1 LVTHKHRP
9 KEPRVLFEDEPV
21 AHVMCGHRPTTVH
34 PRMAERSNVLRRRIF
49 EFAPDTFAAIEYVGS
64 SVMVVG
70 SKGAVVVGCVL
81 TVEDG
86 QLIAGHF
93 DKLRQGKPIKA
104 VIYSDSL
111 VDVYG
116 GVAGFISTD
125 DAKSGAVSV
134 IAHES
139 FEGTMKQI
147 GDVGNL
153 HALRTAYHGG
163 YFLEKGPEGK
173 VHMGTTADRPGKT
186 SYVAPNLLVGG
197 FWKGL
202 LGGVQTEIYHF
213 PAESDDGIVVYF
225 PKQKML
231 VVGHV
236 LFGDVLP
243 NVYSPRGVTRDPKR
257 WYKGIEGLIDLVNTI
272 DVEYMI
278 PHHFQ
283 EPIVG
288 RERIMDV
295 LIANR
300 DTLQYISD
308 QTARFINKGY
318 RPDDLATAIKLPPH
332 LATHQDLQEHY
343 GRLQQHL
350 RQQYY
355 DHIGWFHGDPTFFD
369 PISDK
374 ERARHYVDTL
384 GGRGKVLEKVSAA
397 IQQKQALWAA
407 ELLTWLII
415 DNPDDGEA
423 RQLKA
428 DMLRQLGYAA
438 PNPSY
443 RNWFLTSALE
453 LEGKLPAS
461 VRLEKSAFV
470 PVEILMAMTPSEMLE
485 ALKARLMAEK
495 TLDLEYKINIRFDD
509 DPSCVSLIIRRGVLE
524 TRAREV
530 ADADASLRMTVAT
543 LGRLIENQ
551 KDLAAA
557 LANKVVVI
565 ETGDKEMLMRVEACF
580 EPSAGD
586 VFPVAM
592 PTRI

>member
-1 LVTHKHRP
+1 M
-9 KEPRVLFEDEPV
+9 PRVIIEDEPI
-21 AHVMCGHRPTTVH
+21 AHVMCGHCPATVH
-34 PRMAERSNVLRRRIF
+34 PRMADRSNALRRRIF

-70 SKGAVVVGCVL
+70 SEGAVIVGCVL

-86 QLIAGHF
+86 QQIAAHF
-93 DKLRQGKPIKA
+93 DKLRRGKPIQA

-116 GVAGFISTD
+116 GVEGFISRESAT
-125 DAKSGAVSV
+125 SGAVTV
-134 IAHES
+134 IAHQS
-139 FEGTMKQI
+139 FEGTMKNI

-163 YFLEKGPEGK
+163 YFLETGATGK

-186 SYVAPNLLVGG
+186 SYIAPNLLVGESWTG
-197 FWKGL
+197 V
-202 LGGVQTEIYHF
+202 LGGVETQIYHF
-213 PAESDDGIVVYF
+213 PAESDDGLVVYF
-225 PKQKML
+225 PRQKML

-243 NVYSPRGVTRDPKR
+243 NVYSPRGVSRDPKR
-257 WYKGIEGLIDLVNTI
+257 WYKGIEGLIDLVSSI
-272 DVEYMI
+272 DVEFMI

-288 RERIMDV
+288 RERIMDA

-300 DTLQYISD
+300 DALQFIND
-308 QTARFINKGY
+308 QAARFINKGY
-318 RPDDLATAIKLPPH
+318 RPDDLANAIRLPPH
-332 LATHQDLQEHY
+332 LASHKDLQEHY

-350 RQQYY
+350 RQQYF
-355 DHIGWFHGDPTFFD
+355 DHTGWFQGDPTFFD
-369 PISDK
+369 PISDR
-374 ERARHYVDTL
+374 ERARNYIDAL
-384 GGRGKVLEKVSAA
+384 GGRSQLLVRVAA
-397 IQQKQALWAA
+397 ADQQEQALWAA

-415 DNPDDGEA
+415 DNPEDGEA

-428 DMLRQLGYAA
+428 ARLRQLGYAA
-438 PNPSY
+438 SNASY
-443 RNWFLTSALE
+443 RNWFLTAAIE
-453 LEGKLPAS
+453 LEGKLPTE
-461 VRLEKSAFV
+461 VRFERSAFV
-470 PVEILMAMTPSEMLE
+470 PGEILMAMSPGEMVE

-509 DPSCVSLIIRRGVLE
+509 HPSCVALIIRRGVLE
-524 TRAREV
+524 TRAQEV
-530 ADADASLRMTVAT
+530 AGCNASLRMKVAT
-543 LGRLIENQ
+543 LGQLIEDKLMFASALVD
-551 KDLAAA
+551 KD
-557 LANKVVVI
+557 VVI
-565 ETGDKEMLMRVEACF
+565 EAGSKEMLLQVAACF
-580 EPSAGD
+580 EPAAGG

>member
-1 LVTHKHRP
+1 V
-9 KEPRVLFEDEPV
+9 PRVVFEDEPI
-21 AHVMCGHRPTTVH
+21 AHVMCGHCPATVH
-34 PRMAERSNVLRRRIF
+34 PRMADRSTVLRRRIF

-70 SKGAVVVGCVL
+70 SEGAVIVGCVL

-86 QLIAGHF
+86 LQIAGHF
-93 DKLRQGKPIKA
+93 DTLRHDKPIKA

-116 GVAGFISTD
+116 GVEGFISQDSART
-125 DAKSGAVSV
+125 GAVAV
-134 IAHES
+134 IAHKS
-139 FEGTMKQI
+139 FEETMKNI

-163 YFLEKGPEGK
+163 YFLENGPKGK

-186 SYVAPNLLVGG
+186 SYIAPNLLVEK
-197 FWKGL
+197 FWTGL
-202 LGGVQTEIYHF
+202 LGGVETQIYHF
-213 PAESDDGIVVYF
+213 PAESDDGLVVYF
-225 PKQKML
+225 PRQKML

-257 WYKGIEGLIDLVNTI
+257 WYKGIESLIDLVSSI
-272 DVEYMI
+272 DVEFMI

-295 LIANR
+295 LVANR
-300 DTLQYISD
+300 DALQFIND
-308 QTARFINKGY
+308 QAARFINKGY
-318 RPDDLATAIKLPPH
+318 RPDDLATAIRLPPH

-350 RQQYY
+350 RQQYF
-355 DHIGWFHGDPTFFD
+355 DHIGWFQGDPTFFD
-369 PISDK
+369 PISDRD
-374 ERARHYVDTL
+374 RARHYIDAL
-384 GGRGKVLEKVSAA
+384 GGRGQLLTKVAA
-397 IQQKQALWAA
+397 AVQQQQALWAA

-438 PNPSY
+438 SNASY
-443 RNWFLTSALE
+443 RNWFLTAAIE

-470 PVEILMAMTPSEMLE
+470 PTEILMALSPGEMVE

-495 TLDLEYKINIRFDD
+495 TFDLEYKINIRFDD
-509 DPSCVSLIIRRGVLE
+509 HSSSVALIVRRGVLE

-530 ADADASLRMTVAT
+530 AGCHASLRMKVAT
-543 LGRLIENQ
+543 LGQLIEN
-551 KDLAAA
+551 KLA
-557 LANKVVVI
+557 LASALLDKDVVI
-565 ETGDKEMLMRVEACF
+565 ETGSQEMLLQVAACF
-580 EPSAGD
+580 EPAAGG